1 MKHFYRHGAFT
12 LIEVL
17 IAVAITAF
25 IAVSAFAIMNQAIG
39 TQESA
44 ENNDA
49 RLAELQRAMNRISM
63 DMQQLAERQVRNQ
76 YGDLMPMLMGDK
88 SAEDT
93 YLSFTRQGKRNPA
106 NLPRTELER
115 VTYRLED
122 DQLIREQWVVLDIVS
137 EDQILKRP
145 ILDGVLKFEVEFFS
159 DEQWVDSW
167 PQSDIGN
174 LDNNEIRT
182 IKPRAVKVTLELDD
196 LGELIQIYPLGI
208 G

>member
-1 MKHFYRHGAFT
+1 MTVDNPVLLCAPPT
-12 LIEVL
+12 L
-17 IAVAITAF
+17 
-25 IAVSAFAIMNQAIG
+25 
-39 TQESA
+39 
-44 ENNDA
+44 
-49 RLAELQRAMNRISM
+49 
-63 DMQQLAERQVRNQ
+63 Q

-93 YLSFTRQGKRNPA
+93 YLSLTRQGKRNPA
-106 NLPRTELER
+106 NLPRTEMER
-115 VTYRLED
+115 VTYRLEE

-145 ILDGVLKFEVEFFS
+145 ILEGVLKFEVEFYS
-159 DEQWVDSW
+159 EEQWVDSW

-174 LDNNEIRT
+174 LDNSEIRT
-182 IKPRAVKVTLELDD
+182 IKPGAVKITLELDD

>member
-1 MKHFYRHGAFT
+1 MKHFNRQTAFT

-39 TQESA
+39 TQENA

-63 DMQQLAERQVRNQ
+63 DLQQLAERQVRNQ

-106 NLPRTELER
+106 NLPRTEMER
-115 VTYRLED
+115 VTYRLEE

-145 ILDGVLKFEVEFFS
+145 ILEGVLKFEVEFYS
-159 DEQWVDSW
+159 EEQWVDSW

-174 LDNNEIRT
+174 LDNSEIRT
-182 IKPRAVKVTLELDD
+182 IKPGAVKITLELDD

>member
-1 MKHFYRHGAFT
+1 MKHFNRQTAFT

-39 TQESA
+39 TQENA

-63 DMQQLAERQVRNQ
+63 DLQQLAERQVRNQ

-106 NLPRTELER
+106 NLPRTEMER
-115 VTYRLED
+115 VTYRLEE

-145 ILDGVLKFEVEFFS
+145 ILEGVLKFEVEFYS
-159 DEQWVDSW
+159 EEQWVDSW

-182 IKPRAVKVTLELDD
+182 IKPGAVKITLELDD